1 MYLPKRSKE
10 LTMDNATYTKTLDD
24 IEDKLP
30 GIERNDFNLQFSEQK
45 KSIANALILS
55 LFFGFLGLDRF
66 YLGQTT
72 LGFLK
77 LITFGCCGI
86 WTIIDWFFIAGATR
100 EKNIQIA
107 EDIRLHDDYGV
118 M

>member
-1 MYLPKRSKE
+1 MRLPKRNTE
-10 LTMDNATYTKTLDD
+10 FAMDNVTYSKMLND

-30 GIERNDFNLQFSEQK
+30 GIERTDFNLQFSEQK
-45 KSIANALILS
+45 KNIVTALVLS

-66 YLGQTT
+66 YLGQTI
-72 LGFLK
+72 LGLLK
-77 LITFGCCGI
+77 LITLGGAGI
-86 WTIIDWFFIAGATR
+86 WVVIDWLLIIGATR

-118 M
+118 L

>member
-1 MYLPKRSKE
+1 
-10 LTMDNATYTKTLDD
+10 MDNATYTKMLND

-30 GIERNDFNLQFSEQK
+30 GIERTDFNLQFSEQK
-45 KSIANALILS
+45 KSIGNALILS

-66 YLGQTT
+66 YLGQPM
-72 LGFLK
+72 LGLLK
-77 LITFGCCGI
+77 LITLGGGGI
-86 WTIIDWFFIAGATR
+86 WTIIDWFLIAGATR

-118 M
+118 L